1 MTVKLT
7 PDNMISYYKK
17 PGLFYLLSTI
27 LPWTFWF
34 AAGYISHLPSDSDQN
49 MNIAITLAL
58 VGLVSPM
65 IVAFLLMNRNPDLRN
80 DFYQRLFNFRSI
92 NPWYIFLTCFIMLAS
107 ITGAMAISLL
117 FGYSSDQFVI
127 TGHFTFT
134 SGVLPVWF
142 LLIIAPIFEEL
153 AWHSYGTDCLRN
165 KLNLF
170 YTSIIFGAYWAIWH
184 IPLSTIKDYYQANLV
199 ESGWIYS
206 LNFMVSII
214 PYVLIMNW
222 LYYKAKRNILLPI
235 IFHITAVYFN
245 EIFAT
250 HPDSKIIQTILLLFL
265 AGYLTIKDRKFFFSK
280 DLSLINN

>member
-1 MTVKLT
+1 
-7 PDNMISYYKK
+7 MISNYKK

-34 AAGYISHLPSDSDQN
+34 TAGYISHLPSNAERN
-49 MNIAITLAL
+49 MNIAIMLAL

-65 IVAFLLMNRNPDLRN
+65 IVAFLLLNRNPDLRR
-80 DFYQRLFNFRSI
+80 DFYRRFFNFRDI

-107 ITGAMAISLL
+107 ILVAMGISLL
-117 FGYSSDQFVI
+117 FGYSPGQFVI
-127 TGHFTFT
+127 TGHFSFT

-142 LLIIAPIFEEL
+142 LLIIAPVFEEL

-165 KLNLF
+165 KFSLF
-170 YTSIIFGAYWAIWH
+170 YTSLIFGAYWAIWH
-184 IPLSTIKDYYQANLV
+184 APLSTIKDYYQANLV

-222 LYYKAKRNILLPI
+222 LYYKTRRNILLPV
-235 IFHITAVYFN
+235 IFHITAVFFN

-250 HPDSKIIQTILLLFL
+250 HPDSKIIQTILLLIL
-265 AGYLTIKDRKFFFSK
+265 AGYLIIGDRKFFFSK
-280 DLSLINN
+280 DISLIYT

>member
-1 MTVKLT
+1 
-7 PDNMISYYKK
+7 MINNYKN

-34 AAGYISHLPSDSDQN
+34 AAGYISHMTPNEERN
-49 MNIAITLAL
+49 MNIAIMLAL
-58 VGLVSPM
+58 IGLISPM
-65 IVAFLLMNRNPDLRN
+65 IIAFWLMNRNSELRK
-80 DFYQRLFNFRSI
+80 DFYNRFFNFKSI
-92 NPWYIFLTCFIMLAS
+92 KASYIFLTCLIMLTS
-107 ITGAMAISLL
+107 ILAAMAISLL
-117 FGYSSDQFVI
+117 FGYSPGQFVI

-142 LLIIAPIFEEL
+142 LLIIAPVFEEL

-165 KLNLF
+165 KFNLF
-170 YTSIIFGAYWAIWH
+170 HTSLIFGAYWAIWH

-222 LYYKAKRNILLPI
+222 LYYKTNRNIVLPI
-235 IFHITAVYFN
+235 VFHITAVFFN

-250 HPDSKIIQTILLLFL
+250 HPDSKIIQTILLLIFAL
-265 AGYLTIKDRKFFFSK
+265 YLILKEKEFFFSK
-280 DLSLINN
+280 NLSLIKK

>member
-1 MTVKLT
+1 
-7 PDNMISYYKK
+7 MITNYKK

-34 AAGYISHLPSDSDQN
+34 AAGYISHLTPNEERN
-49 MNIAITLAL
+49 MNIAIMLAL
-58 VGLVSPM
+58 IGLVSPM
-65 IVAFLLMNRNPDLRN
+65 IIAFWLLNRNSDLRK
-80 DFYQRLFNFRSI
+80 DFISRFFNFKSI
-92 NPWYIFLTCFIMLAS
+92 KPSYIFLTCFIMLAS
-107 ITGAMAISLL
+107 ILTAMAISLL
-117 FGYSSDQFVI
+117 FGYSPGQFVI

-142 LLIIAPIFEEL
+142 LLIIAPVFEEL

-165 KLNLF
+165 KFNLF
-170 YTSIIFGAYWAIWH
+170 YTSLIFGAYWAIWH

-222 LYYKAKRNILLPI
+222 LYYKTNRNILLPI
-235 IFHITAVYFN
+235 VFHITAVFFN

-250 HPDSKIIQTILLLFL
+250 HPDSKIIQTILLLIL
-265 AGYLTIKDRKFFFSK
+265 ALYLIFKEKRFFFSK
-280 DLSLINN
+280 DYELIKD

>member
-1 MTVKLT
+1 
-7 PDNMISYYKK
+7 MISNYKR

-34 AAGYISHLPSDSDQN
+34 VAGYISHLPSNEDRN
-49 MNIAITLAL
+49 MNIAILLAL

-65 IVAFLLMNRNPDLRN
+65 IVAFSLMNHSPDLRK
-80 DFYQRLFNFRSI
+80 DFYGRFFNFRSI
-92 NPWYIFLTCFIMLAS
+92 RPIYIFLTCFIMLAS
-107 ITGAMAISLL
+107 ILAAMAISLL
-117 FGYSSDQFVI
+117 FGYSPGQFVI

-142 LLIIAPIFEEL
+142 LLIIAPVFEEL

-165 KLNLF
+165 KFNLF
-170 YTSIIFGAYWAIWH
+170 YTSLIFGAYWAIWH
-184 IPLSTIKDYYQANLV
+184 APLSTIKDYYQANLV

-222 LYYKAKRNILLPI
+222 LYYKTRRNILLPI
-235 IFHITAVYFN
+235 VFHITAVFFN

-250 HPDSKIIQTILLLFL
+250 HPDSKIIQTILLLIL
-265 AGYLTIKDRKFFFSK
+265 AVYLTIRDKKFFFSRE
-280 DLSLINN
+280 LSVIND

>member
-1 MTVKLT
+1 
-7 PDNMISYYKK
+7 MITNYEK

-34 AAGYISHLPSDSDQN
+34 SAGYISHLPSNEELN
-49 MNIAITLAL
+49 MNIALILAL

-65 IVAFLLMNRNPDLRN
+65 IVAFLLMNHNPGLRK
-80 DFYQRLFNFRSI
+80 DFLNRFFNLKSI
-92 NPWYIFLTCFIMLAS
+92 NPWYIFLTSFIMLAS
-107 ITGAMAISLL
+107 ILTAMAISLL
-117 FGYSSDQFVI
+117 FGYSPGQFVI
-127 TGHFTFT
+127 TGHFSFS

-165 KLNLF
+165 KFNLF
-170 YTSIIFGAYWAIWH
+170 CTSLIFGAYWAIWH
-184 IPLSTIKDYYQANLV
+184 APLSSIKAYYQANLV

-222 LYYKAKRNILLPI
+222 IYYKTKRNILLPI
-235 IFHITAVYFN
+235 VFHITAVFFN

-250 HPDSKIIQTILLLFL
+250 HPDSKIIQTLLLL
-265 AGYLTIKDRKFFFSK
+265 IVASYLIIKEKNFFFSK
-280 DLSLINN
+280 DVNLINN

>member
-1 MTVKLT
+1 
-7 PDNMISYYKK
+7 MISNYKK

-34 AAGYISHLPSDSDQN
+34 TAGYISHLPSNEEQN
-49 MNIAITLAL
+49 MNIAIMLAL
-58 VGLVSPM
+58 VGLASPM
-65 IVAFLLMNRNPDLRN
+65 IIAFLLLNRNPDLRK
-80 DFYQRLFNFRSI
+80 DFYHRFFNFKSI

-107 ITGAMAISLL
+107 ILAAMAISLI
-117 FGYSSDQFVI
+117 FGYSPGQFII

-165 KLNLF
+165 KFNLLI
-170 YTSIIFGAYWAIWH
+170 TSLIFGVYWAIWH
-184 IPLSTIKDYYQANLV
+184 VPLATIKDYYQATLV

-222 LYYKAKRNILLPI
+222 LYYKTKRNILLPVV
-235 IFHITAVYFN
+235 FHITAVFFN

-250 HPDSKIIQTILLLFL
+250 HPDSKIIQTILLLIL
-265 AGYLTIKDRKFFFSK
+265 SAYLIIKDNKFYFSK
-280 DLSLINN
+280 DLNLINY

>member
-1 MTVKLT
+1 
-7 PDNMISYYKK
+7 MISNYKK

-34 AAGYISHLPSDSDQN
+34 VAGYISHLPSNPEQN
-49 MNIAITLAL
+49 MNIAIMLAL

-65 IVAFLLMNRNPDLRN
+65 IIAFLLMNHNPDLRK
-80 DFYQRLFNFRSI
+80 DFYSRFFNFRSI

-107 ITGAMAISLL
+107 ILAAMAISLF
-117 FGYSSDQFVI
+117 FGYSPGQFVI
-127 TGHFTFT
+127 TGQFTFT

-165 KLNLF
+165 KFNLF
-170 YTSIIFGAYWAIWH
+170 YTSLIFGAYWAIWH
-184 IPLSTIKDYYQANLV
+184 VPLSTIKDYYQANLV
-199 ESGWIYS
+199 ESGWIHS

-222 LYYKAKRNILLPI
+222 LYYKTKRNILLPI
-235 IFHITAVYFN
+235 IFHITAVFFN

-250 HPDSKIIQTILLLFL
+250 HPDSKIIQTVLLLIL
-265 AGYLTIKDRKFFFSK
+265 AGYLTISDKKFFFSR
-280 DLSLINN
+280 DLSLADN

>member
-1 MTVKLT
+1 
-7 PDNMISYYKK
+7 MISNYKK
-17 PGLFYLLSTI
+17 PGLFYLLATI

-34 AAGYISHLPSDSDQN
+34 TAGYISHLPSNAETN

-65 IVAFLLMNRNPDLRN
+65 IVAFLLMNHNPDLRK
-80 DFYQRLFNFRSI
+80 DFYNRFFNFRSI
-92 NPWYIFLTCFIMLAS
+92 SPRYIFLTFFIMLAS
-107 ITGAMAISLL
+107 ILAAMAISLL
-117 FGYSSDQFVI
+117 FGYSPDQFVI
-127 TGHFTFT
+127 TGHFSFT

-165 KLNLF
+165 KFNLF
-170 YTSIIFGAYWAIWH
+170 YTSLIFGAYWAIWH
-184 IPLSTIKDYYQANLV
+184 VPLSTIKDYYQANLA
-199 ESGWIYS
+199 ESGWMYS

-222 LYYKAKRNILLPI
+222 LYYKTKRNILLPI
-235 IFHITAVYFN
+235 VFHITAVFFN

-250 HPDSKIIQTILLLFL
+250 HPDSKIIQTILLLIL
-265 AGYLTIKDRKFFFSK
+265 AVYLIIKDKEFFFSK
-280 DLSLINN
+280 DLSLVNT

>member
-1 MTVKLT
+1 
-7 PDNMISYYKK
+7 
-17 PGLFYLLSTI
+17 
-27 LPWTFWF
+27 
-34 AAGYISHLPSDSDQN
+34 
-49 MNIAITLAL
+49 MNIAIMLAL
-58 VGLVSPM
+58 SGLVSPM
-65 IVAFLLMNRNPDLRN
+65 IVAFLIMNQNTDLRK
-80 DFYQRLFNFRSI
+80 DFYHRFFNLRSI
-92 NPWYIFLTCFIMLAS
+92 NPWFIFLTCFIMLAS
-107 ITGAMAISLL
+107 ILIAMAISLL

-127 TGHFTFT
+127 TGHFTFS

-165 KLNLF
+165 KFNLF
-170 YTSIIFGAYWAIWH
+170 NTSLIFGAYWAIWH
-184 IPLSTIKDYYQANLV
+184 IPLSTIKDYYQAHLV

-222 LYYKAKRNILLPI
+222 LYYKTKRNILLPI
-235 IFHITAVYFN
+235 IFHITAVFFN

-250 HPDSKIIQTILLLFL
+250 HPDSKIIQTLLLAIL
-265 AGYLTIKDRKFFFSK
+265 AGYLIIKDKKFFFSK

>member
-1 MTVKLT
+1 
-7 PDNMISYYKK
+7 MINNYKK

-34 AAGYISHLPSDSDQN
+34 AAGYISHLTLNEERN
-49 MNIAITLAL
+49 MNIAIMLAL
-58 VGLVSPM
+58 IGLVSPM
-65 IVAFLLMNRNPDLRN
+65 IIAFWLLNRNSDLRK
-80 DFYQRLFNFRSI
+80 DFFSRFLNFKSI
-92 NPWYIFLTCFIMLAS
+92 RPSYIFLTCFIMLAS
-107 ITGAMAISLL
+107 ILAAMAISLM
-117 FGYSSDQFVI
+117 FGYSPKQFVI

-165 KLNLF
+165 KFNLF
-170 YTSIIFGAYWAIWH
+170 YTSLIFGAYWAIWH

-222 LYYKAKRNILLPI
+222 LYYKTNRNIFLPI
-235 IFHITAVYFN
+235 VFHITAVFFN

-250 HPDSKIIQTILLLFL
+250 HPDSKIIQTILLLIL
-265 AGYLTIKDRKFFFSK
+265 ALYLIFKEKKFFFSK
-280 DLSLINN
+280 DFELIKN

>member
-1 MTVKLT
+1 
-7 PDNMISYYKK
+7 MISNYKK

-34 AAGYISHLPSDSDQN
+34 LAGYISHRPSNAEQN
-49 MNIAITLAL
+49 MNIAIGLAL

-65 IVAFLLMNRNPDLRN
+65 IVAFLLMNQNPDLRK
-80 DFYQRLFNFRSI
+80 DLYRRFFNFRSI
-92 NPWYIFLTCFIMLAS
+92 KPLYIFLTCFIMLAS
-107 ITGAMAISLL
+107 ILAAMAISLL
-117 FGYSSDQFVI
+117 FGYSPGQFVI
-127 TGHFTFT
+127 TGHFTFS

-142 LLIIAPIFEEL
+142 LLIIAPVFEEL

-165 KLNLF
+165 KFNLF
-170 YTSIIFGAYWAIWH
+170 YTSLIFGAYWAIWH
-184 IPLSTIKDYYQANLV
+184 APLSTIRDYYQANLV

-222 LYYKAKRNILLPI
+222 LYYKTKRNIILPI
-235 IFHITAVYFN
+235 VFHITAVFFN

-250 HPDSKIIQTILLLFL
+250 HPDSKIIQTILLLIL
-265 AGYLTIKDRKFFFSK
+265 AGFLIVKEREFYFSRDIKLAYD
-280 DLSLINN
+280 